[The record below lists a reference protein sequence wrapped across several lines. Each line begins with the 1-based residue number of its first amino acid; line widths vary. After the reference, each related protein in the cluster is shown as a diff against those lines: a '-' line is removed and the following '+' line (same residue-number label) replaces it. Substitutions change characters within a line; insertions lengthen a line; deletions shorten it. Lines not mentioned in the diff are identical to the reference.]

1 MVHPPDEAG
10 PTDTHANS
18 RILDSFFMVYRAY
31 GAERALFAEG
41 RDYVCRTGGALEMN
55 RRVGA
60 CRTLLEVGLLADA
73 ELAEDEVEDI
83 VGGSGSGKGV

>member
-10 PTDTHANS
+10 PTDTHANN
-18 RILDSFFMVYRAY
+18 RILDSFFMVYRGY
-31 GAERALFAEG
+31 GAERALFADG
-41 RDYVCRTGGALEMN
+41 SDYVCRTGGTLEN
-55 RRVGA
+55 EQA
-60 CRTLLEVGLLADA
+60 CGSLSDAVEVGLLADA